1 MDRVAALPALGFE
14 GGKRCE
20 QFSEHSECC
29 LHGSRQLLQV
39 KGRPVHIQNCVHSVQ
54 GRYGQG
60 WLWGGDVAGDQSGPS
75 KEDGSDRPAR
85 EGARLVIR
93 HQEETNSGV

>member
-1 MDRVAALPALGFE
+1 MEAATITGEGATSAHPELCAFSAREVWAGMAVGRGRGWGSKWSFE
-14 GGKRCE
+14 GK
-20 QFSEHSECC
+20 
-29 LHGSRQLLQV
+29 
-39 KGRPVHIQNCVHSVQ
+39 
-54 GRYGQG
+54 
-60 WLWGGDVAGDQSGPS
+60 S